1 MLRGVPV
8 PAREA
13 ERLGLLRQ
21 GGQFCVGTT
30 EYFPLNAEVQEALSR
45 RAEEEYGVS
54 LYITDIDRANK
65 PLLAFICLMGSGETD
80 AFFSWLQAHL
90 TERLGESA
98 RLAVGRPVC
107 QINDIHLSYADCL
120 SRRTD
125 APCAQTPQPLPPAEL
140 KAQLLSFLQLH
151 FANPDLSQT
160 LVADQFGLSV
170 YSLSRFFKN
179 QIGVGFSEYIAGMR
193 LDWAQRE
200 LLMTDRSV
208 AEIAAAAGLPNA
220 NYFSRLF
227 KAHFGVSPLA
237 FRKNGETRSP

>member
-1 MLRGVPV
+1 
-8 PAREA
+8 
-13 ERLGLLRQ
+13 
-21 GGQFCVGTT
+21 
-30 EYFPLNAEVQEALSR
+30 
-45 RAEEEYGVS
+45 
-54 LYITDIDRANK
+54 
-65 PLLAFICLMGSGETD
+65 MGSGETD
-80 AFFSWLQAHL
+80 AFFSWLQAQL

-125 APCAQTPQPLPPAEL
+125 APCAQTPQPLPSAEL

-179 QIGVGFSEYIAGMR
+179 QIGVGFSEEHIAGMR
-193 LDWAQRE
+193 LDSGPARAVD
-200 LLMTDRSV
+200 DRSLRRGNCRGGRTFPTPITFLDCLRRTS
-208 AEIAAAAGLPNA
+208 AFLLWPFAKTAKRAPPNPQGASIPPARPQGAPPAASTPAVCQYRVKAAPSHCSTVINSPRPSARIQAADLPG
-220 NYFSRLF
+220 
-227 KAHFGVSPLA
+227 KAPAPCAHPH
-237 FRKNGETRSP
+237 